1 MGTSV
6 ISVSACSDFPFSIF
20 WEFSGCVGPCT
31 CAPAGIAIN
40 PLQHK
45 IINAQS
51 LATDALPAGCG
62 ARYLTTWPPPLP
74 RDSLGSGQLCRS
86 LPAILPPA
94 QPNASATCHF
104 YVTFEPSD
112 PCRILRLRLN
122 DRC

>member
-62 ARYLTTWPPPLP
+62 ARYLNLAPTSAAGLAWLWAALQVAGGDSTTRASQCKRHL
-74 RDSLGSGQLCRS
+74 SLLCNFRAVR
-86 LPAILPPA
+86 PV
-94 QPNASATCHF
+94 QNSATSHQ
-104 YVTFEPSD
+104 
-112 PCRILRLRLN
+112 R
-122 DRC
+122 